1 MCGLAALV
9 DVSFVAKLA
18 IWGRVFVYITPIS
31 LATLISRVNVPHP
44 QTQEAGKQQ
53 KVKKKKV
60 KKVTTAGGRGGGGG
74 GRGGGGGWG
83 GGGGERNTGT
93 IYSLCQ
99 RGKAWSERQLLWTPR
114 ECSLISTLPLCIK

>member
-60 KKVTTAGGRGGGGG
+60 KKVTT
-74 GRGGGGGWG
+74 
-83 GGGGERNTGT
+83 GERNTGT